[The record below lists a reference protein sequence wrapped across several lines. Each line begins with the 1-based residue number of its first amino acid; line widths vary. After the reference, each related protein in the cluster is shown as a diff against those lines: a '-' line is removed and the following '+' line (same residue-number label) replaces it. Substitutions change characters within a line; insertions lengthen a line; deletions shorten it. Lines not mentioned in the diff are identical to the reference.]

1 MMVDAIKQ
9 VVINYL
15 NYAKLADVLF
25 GNVINMNPVTIK
37 LDNNSS
43 NFNISEPFLVITDRF
58 KKEPLSVGDKVVL
71 VRAHGGQM
79 FVILDKV

>member
-25 GNVINMNPVTIK
+25 GNVSNINPVTVKI
-37 LDNNSS
+37 DTSS
-43 NFNISEPFLVITDRF
+43 NLYISEPFLVVTNRF
-58 KKEPLSVGDKVVL
+58 KKESLSVGDKVVL